1 MVPGSESAAA
11 FGAVVLV
18 LGTIVLAV
26 SARYVW
32 RASAVLRATSVQSL
46 ATVQA
51 GTLVRVTGTAS
62 QGDTPLLVAPF
73 SGRECLA
80 LRYRVEERRSSPA
93 LLPWFVT
100 IHEVAG
106 ADGFRVRTPEAT
118 LDVVEPAHT
127 VVLDDHV
134 VATVDPG
141 STPPDLIARF
151 EQRVAAIPSSTV
163 WRNPPAPLRPLASF
177 LSLGTRRY
185 VEHRVLPGDEVSVVG
200 WVTDGSAG
208 IDPLVIADGPP
219 GRTLRRMATTS
230 LFGLAIGAFAF
241 LLGVAV
247 VLV

>member
-1 MVPGSESAAA
+1 MVLAPPAQSL
-11 FGAVVLV
+11 FGIGMLV
-18 LGTIVLAV
+18 LGGVVLAV

-46 ATVQA
+46 QTVTD

-62 QGDTPLLVAPF
+62 QGDKSLLEAPF

-80 LRYRVEERRSSPA
+80 LRYSVEERRLSPV

-106 ADGFRVRTPEAT
+106 ADAFRVRTPEAT
-118 LDVVEPAHT
+118 LDVVEPTHT
-127 VVLDDHV
+127 VVLDDHE
-134 VATVDPG
+134 VATVDSG

-151 EQRVAAIPSSTV
+151 EQRVDAIPTSTV
-163 WRNPPAPLRPLASF
+163 WRDPPAALRPLASL

-185 VEHRVLPGDEVSVVG
+185 VEQRALPGDEVTVVG
-200 WVTDGSAG
+200 WATAGSTG

-241 LLGVAV
+241 LIGAAI

>member
-1 MVPGSESAAA
+1 MVFTPPAQSL
-11 FGAVVLV
+11 FGAVMLV
-18 LGTIVLAV
+18 LGTVVLAV

-46 ATVQA
+46 ANVRD
-51 GTLVRVTGTAS
+51 GTLVRVTGIAS
-62 QGDTPLLVAPF
+62 QGAPSLLDAPF
-73 SGRECLA
+73 SGRACLA
-80 LRYRVEERRSSPA
+80 LRYSVEERRLSPV

-106 ADGFRVRTPEAT
+106 ADAFRVRTPEAT

-127 VVLDDHV
+127 VVLDEHE

-141 STPPDLIARF
+141 ATSPDPIARF
-151 EQRVAAIPSSTV
+151 EQRVDAIPASTV
-163 WRNPPAPLRPLASF
+163 WRDPPAPLQPLASL

-185 VEHRVLPGDEVSVVG
+185 VEQRALPGDEVTVVG
-200 WVTDGSAG
+200 WVIDGSAG

-219 GRTLRRMATTS
+219 GQTLRRMARTS

-241 LLGVAV
+241 LLGVAI